1 MRDHLAD
8 DLEARGICRASQQAV
23 ALVLHALKGIR
34 RGARLIGAAAQ
45 KPRARCPDALRG
57 LQHLFLALHR
67 AGPRHHAQLFPAD
80 DLAAHRDGAP
90 LRAHL
95 MACQLIGVH
104 DGHTFFH
111 AIHQLQVQALQLRL
125 RAGGKVRPHSAALQH
140 GDDGIY
146 LLPVAGF
153 FHYDNH

>member
-1 MRDHLAD
+1 
-8 DLEARGICRASQQAV
+8 
-23 ALVLHALKGIR
+23 
-34 RGARLIGAAAQ
+34 
-45 KPRARCPDALRG
+45 
-57 LQHLFLALHR
+57 
-67 AGPRHHAQLFPAD
+67 
-80 DLAAHRDGAP
+80 
-90 LRAHL
+90 

-111 AIHQLQVQALQLRL
+111 AIHQLQVQALQLRLVAQNANHRRL